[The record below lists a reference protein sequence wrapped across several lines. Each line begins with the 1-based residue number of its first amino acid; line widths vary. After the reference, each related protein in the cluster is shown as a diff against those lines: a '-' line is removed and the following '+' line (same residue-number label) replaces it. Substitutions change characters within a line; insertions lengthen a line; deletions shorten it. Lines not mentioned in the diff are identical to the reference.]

1 MRWIRFM
8 IFFLLFL
15 FPQAGP
21 PCKFFHFYPFREPK
35 PLCAFGK
42 VLLEE
47 WIDDDQRDTGH
58 NDQRIFHQ
66 LYKILTLNKVLI
78 ILD

>member
-1 MRWIRFM
+1 M
-8 IFFLLFL
+8 
-15 FPQAGP
+15 
-21 PCKFFHFYPFREPK
+21 
-35 PLCAFGK
+35 
-42 VLLEE
+42 LLEE

-78 ILD
+78 ILDKACVHLVQRQNAPQNKLQRESLLLGQSLQCATP